1 MDFHRLFK
9 RKEEAG
15 THGIAAENH
24 KGAFAEREI
33 LLSEGDILDGQTPAP
48 LDWKSAGG
56 SVRICADNIQGI
68 LEGRTRIKA
77 AVLQELCP
85 ALFSTDPHP
94 GTEFLIPLKTVVG
107 QLESI
112 FASTVSTESFQD
124 GFDTPFGQLARE
136 DEAKFKDQSEEVES
150 VGVEAANPR
159 QGTDSDPDL
168 NNPPADPVHEM
179 VRSHGLL
186 SSSPNIET
194 GSSSSRN
201 GSPPDAN
208 PVIRGV
214 EFRDKRLS
222 GLVPLPG
229 GRSARKEELRREGH
243 DSLQELFLTD
253 DQLDASKVAS
263 LILQLPRVT
272 GVVVMFSDGALLG
285 GGLNGGLTQALLNLA
300 PGFVVDLARFTETMD
315 GGPTKFVTFAG
326 DACLLSLTVGG
337 DILILASHARKNL
350 PPGLRER
357 LMATA
362 DALNM
367 IYSPLP

>member
-9 RKEEAG
+9 RKEEVGA
-15 THGIAAENH
+15 HGITAENH

-107 QLESI
+107 QLEGI

-136 DEAKFKDQSEEVES
+136 DEAKFKDQSEEVKS
-150 VGVEAANPR
+150 VGVEAANSRP
-159 QGTDSDPDL
+159 GTDSDADL
-168 NNPPADPVHEM
+168 NNRPADPVPEI
-179 VRSHGLL
+179 VKSHGLL
-186 SSSPNIET
+186 SSSPNVET

-201 GSPPDAN
+201 GSAEAE

-214 EFRDKRLS
+214 DFRDKRLS
-222 GLVPLPG
+222 RPVSLPG
-229 GRSARKEELRREGH
+229 GRSARREELRREGH
-243 DSLQELFLTD
+243 ESLQELFLTD

-285 GGLNGGLTQALLNLA
+285 GGLSGGLTQALLNLA
-300 PGFVVDLARFTETMD
+300 PGFVVDLARFTETMH

-326 DACLLSLTVGG
+326 DACLISLTIGG

-357 LMATA
+357 LVATA
-362 DALNM
+362 DALNKT
-367 IYSPLP
+367 YSPLP